1 MHIAH
6 AALPVGEVLPQAIA
20 IAAAAGGKDRATL
33 QVIKRRMYGET
44 IDLLSTSMGTA
55 TQE

>member
-1 MHIAH
+1 MH
-6 AALPVGEVLPQAIA
+6 AAVPVGEVLPRAIEM
-20 IAAAAGGKDRATL
+20 AAAAGGKDRATL

-44 IDLLSTSMGTA
+44 IELLSNSMGTA